1 MVIGQDNHG
10 NKGIIVSCS
19 NACVSDFWD
28 KGSCV
33 RSNCKFYHN
42 RSLGELV
49 TCLPGTKR
57 EVSLGPAG
65 SQTKRHNLYKDSMRS
80 QYWDTFKAKRDSN
93 LQRNSSGRNQRS
105 NRDPYPSS
113 SQSSGRSRS
122 RDTGR
127 NIKQEGLRM
136 RNLSTSTD
144 DELRELQKRIKLE
157 LASREVKRKHAIRKE
172 ESERIMRAELEAELS
187 QIKEAQEA
195 FPEK

>member
-136 RNLSTSTD
+136 RDLSTSTD